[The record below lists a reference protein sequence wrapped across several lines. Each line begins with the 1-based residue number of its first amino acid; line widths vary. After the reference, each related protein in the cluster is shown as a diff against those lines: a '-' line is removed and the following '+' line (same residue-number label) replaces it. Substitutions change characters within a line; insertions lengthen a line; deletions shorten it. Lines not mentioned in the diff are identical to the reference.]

1 MMQYELSVISSR
13 EMDQMRTLDRL
24 LKANKKMLL
33 AAAMHVC
40 RELSEG
46 VFWKNTVRKET
57 CKKNRRS

>member
-46 VFWKNTVRKET
+46 VF
-57 CKKNRRS
+57 